1 MNKKIGLL
9 LFLVIFVTIFSPF
22 KSLAYEKDFSAEI
35 FYNRACAGCED
46 YIRDLS
52 KFFSENRIELTAKKD
67 YIAQKSTR
75 AEMNEINEQEG
86 VPPELFGHM
95 MTFIK
100 HNGKVKIILS
110 GHVPE
115 NIILDLLKDEN
126 QKKYEKIIVFQDIM
140 HGEIKNYKVWGF
152 LGPQKEY
159 LISTPVLEYLNWFEK
174 NKAEFK
180 KEAPKILPS
189 NYKTLLPTVAL
200 AGLLDG
206 INPCAFAVMIFFI
219 AFLFTLR
226 RTFKNILFL
235 GLVYIAVIYLTYLGI
250 GFGIFK
256 AIVLFD
262 QPHFMAKLG
271 SWLLIF
277 LGVINLKSYF
287 FPKLPGKLQIP
298 KFSQETLKKWLTR
311 ATLPA
316 VIIAAFLVG
325 LCVFPCSGGIYVAVI
340 SLLAAKTTFFWGLLY
355 LLFYNLL
362 FVLPLFVILFL
373 SSNKLV
379 LVRAAELEKRNEK
392 LMRLLSGLAMIL
404 LGAIILIFFV

>member
-1 MNKKIGLL
+1 MIKKVFFALFIFLL
-9 LFLVIFVTIFSPF
+9 PFFSSAEENF
-22 KSLAYEKDFSAEI
+22 EAEI
-35 FYNRACAGCED
+35 FYNRACAGCGD

-52 KFFSENRIELTAKKD
+52 RFFEKNDIELTAKKD
-67 YIAQKSTR
+67 YIAQKEAR
-75 AEMNEINEQEG
+75 AEMNEINEKEG
-86 VPPELFGHM
+86 VPPELFGHL

-100 HNGKVKIILS
+100 SEGKVRIILS

-115 NIILDLLKDEN
+115 NIISDLLKEEN
-126 QKKYEKIIVFQDIM
+126 QKEYGKIIVFQDVM
-140 HGEIKNYKVWGF
+140 HGEVKNYKIWVF
-152 LGPQKEY
+152 SGPQKEY
-159 LISTPVLEYLNWFEK
+159 QISAPISEYLNWFSQNK
-174 NKAEFK
+174 NTFQ
-180 KEAPKILPS
+180 KETSKILPS
-189 NYKTLLPTVAL
+189 NYKTLLPAVAL
-200 AGLLDG
+200 SGFLDG

-226 RTFKNILFL
+226 RTFKNILLL

-250 GFGIFK
+250 GLGIFK

-277 LGVINLKSYF
+277 LGLINLKSYF

-298 KFSQETLKKWLTR
+298 QFSQNTLKKWLTR

-316 VIIAAFLVG
+316 VIVAAFLVG
-325 LCVFPCSGGIYVAVI
+325 LCEFPCSGGIYVAVI

-373 SSNKLV
+373 SSNKLI
-379 LVRAAELEKRNEK
+379 LVKAAELEKRNEK
-392 LMRLLSGLAMIL
+392 VMRLLSGLTMIL
-404 LGAIILIFFV
+404 LGAAILFFFV